1 MRAAIKR
8 YLQQSLQHWRRTL
21 VTLLPILLA
30 LLHSGGTLRWETLD
44 KLEAMVYD
52 ARLNAFMPG
61 DTDDRIVIV
70 DIDEKSLAEVGRWPW
85 NRRHMANLV
94 QRLFE
99 EQQVA
104 VLGMDVVFSEADESS
119 GLAQLKA
126 LAQGTLRDQ
135 VELAKRLPELELELD
150 YDQRFAQALQ
160 GKPVVLGYYFT
171 SDRGGRTSGSLPAP
185 VFDEASLNGRRF
197 VSTEW
202 SGYGSN
208 IAPIAQGAPMA
219 GFFNPV
225 VDSDGV
231 VRSLPLL
238 AKHGGAYYESLALA
252 MFRTFMGSAT
262 VAPGFAPGSENTG
275 YPFLESVQL
284 MQDGRSMAIPVDERV
299 ATLVPFRGKGGPQ
312 GGSYTYISASDVL
325 NGQLPPGLLQDR
337 LVLLGT
343 TAPGLLDMRATPVAE
358 VYPGVETHANILSAL
373 LDGNLPVRPDYA
385 QGYEWLLLLLSGLVL
400 ATLAPKLNALRTVV
414 LASLLTGGLVGLNL
428 WLYTGFGLV
437 LPLATLVLAVLMAS
451 ALNMAY
457 GYFVESRSKRELA
470 NLFGSYV
477 PPELVDEMVKE
488 PERYSMRASDKVL
501 TVMFSDMRGFTKLS
515 ETMQPAELQALLNDV
530 FTRLTQAIREN
541 RGTIDKY
548 MGDCVMAFWGAPVDS
563 PHHAALAVEA
573 ALAMGRAIAKINQEH
588 DQKHLPRIGMGVGLN
603 TGLMCVGDMGSELRR
618 SYTVIGDAVN
628 LGSRLEG
635 VSKFY
640 GVEIVASDAT
650 RQQAGDGFIWQVLD
664 KVKVKGKEEAVTI
677 HTVLGVQTDMTTLLA
692 EELALWKKAW
702 NAWRTQN
709 WREAMSD
716 LESLTQL
723 YPHKALYHLYHE
735 RVQGR
740 LDQPH
745 DPDWDGSTQFETK

>member
-1 MRAAIKR
+1 VRAALRR
-8 YLQQSLQHWRRTL
+8 YLQQSVQHWRRTL
-21 VTLLPILLA
+21 VTLAPIVLA
-30 LLHSGGTLRWETLD
+30 LLHSGGTLHWETID

-52 ARLNAFMPG
+52 ARLTAFMPR

-85 NRRHMANLV
+85 NRQHMSHLI
-94 QRLFE
+94 QRLFD
-99 EQQVA
+99 EQQIA
-104 VLGMDVVFSEADESS
+104 VLGMDVVFAEADESS
-119 GLAQLKA
+119 GLTHLKA
-126 LAQGTLRDQ
+126 LSKGALRDDSG
-135 VELAKRLPELELELD
+135 LARQMPQLEQELD
-150 YDQRFAQALQ
+150 YDQRFALALQ
-160 GKPVVLGYYFT
+160 DKPVVLGYYFT
-171 SDRGGRTSGSLPAP
+171 SDRGGRKSGALPAP
-185 VFDEASLNGRRF
+185 VFDETSLQGRRF

-208 IAPIAQGAPMA
+208 IPKIAQGAPVA

-225 VDSDGV
+225 VDADGV

-238 AKHGGAYYESLALA
+238 AKHEGAYYESLALA
-252 MFRTFMGSAT
+252 MFRTFMGQPQ
-262 VAPGFAPGSENTG
+262 VLPGFAPGSESTG
-275 YPFLESVQL
+275 YPYLESVL
-284 MQDGRSMAIPVDERV
+284 LSQDGRSMAIPVDERV
-299 ATLVPFRGKGGPQ
+299 ATLVPFRGNGGPQ

-325 NGQLPPGLLQDR
+325 TGQLPPGMLQDR

-400 ATLAPKLNALRTVV
+400 ALLAPTLNALRTVV
-414 LASLLTGGLVGLNL
+414 LAGLLTGGLVGLNL

-437 LPLATLVLAVLMAS
+437 LPLATLVLAVLLAS

-470 NLFGSYV
+470 HLFGSYV

-488 PERYSMRASDKVL
+488 PERYSMQASDKVL
-501 TVMFSDMRGFTKLS
+501 TVMFSDMRGFTHLS
-515 ETMQPAELQALLNDV
+515 ESMEPAQLQALLNHV
-530 FTRLTQAIREN
+530 FTRLTQAIRER

-548 MGDCVMAFWGAPVDS
+548 MGDCVMAFWGAPVET
-563 PHHAALAVEA
+563 PGHAALAVEA
-573 ALAMGRAIAKINQEH
+573 ALAMGQAIADINLEH
-588 DQKHLPRIGMGVGLN
+588 DQKQLPRIGMGVGLN

-650 RQQAGDGFIWQVLD
+650 RQQAGEGFIWQELD
-664 KVKVKGKEEAVTI
+664 KVKVKGKDEAVTI
-677 HTVLGVQTDMTTLLA
+677 HTVRGVQTDLTPALA
-692 EELALWKKAW
+692 QELAMWEHAL
-702 NAWRTQN
+702 NAWRAQN
-709 WREAMSD
+709 WDQAIAD
-716 LESLTQL
+716 LDALLQL
-723 YPHKALYHLYHE
+723 YPHKALYHLYHD
-735 RVQGR
+735 RVKGR
-740 LDQPH
+740 LGQPP
-745 DPDWDGSTQFETK
+745 DPAWDGSTQFETK